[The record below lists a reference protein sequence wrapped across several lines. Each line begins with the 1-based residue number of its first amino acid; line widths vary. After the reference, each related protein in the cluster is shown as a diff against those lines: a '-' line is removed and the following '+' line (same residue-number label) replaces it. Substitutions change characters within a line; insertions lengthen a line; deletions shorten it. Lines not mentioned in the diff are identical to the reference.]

1 MSPKTGTPSCA
12 SQLLQPDPAQE
23 CRQCQRPFPIPQLD
37 FPNSNAVPGSQ
48 SFVLPRLTEDELY
61 WLQKTWIFRDPLT
74 NNAFPGNHQVPVS
87 GGVCMGW
94 DTAQGAT
101 KPFSPWIRAR
111 SSWFATGMG
120 RSSGTELVPLVCP
133 PAPLAS
139 TEQVSPTPPRWLPKN
154 CRTNPSAPGSH
165 LAPLC

>member
-1 MSPKTGTPSCA
+1 MPPSSSSLTQPRSTDSA
-12 SQLLQPDPAQE
+12 RAPSQSH
-23 CRQCQRPFPIPQLD
+23 RWIFPIPKLSQDPRALC
-37 FPNSNAVPGSQ
+37 FPGSLRMN
-48 SFVLPRLTEDELY
+48 SAGSR
-61 WLQKTWIFRDPLT
+61 KIWIFPGPLT
-74 NNAFPGNHQVPVS
+74 SNAFPGNHQVPVS

-101 KPFSPWIRAR
+101 EPFSPWIRAR

-139 TEQVSPTPPRWLPKN
+139 TEQVSPSPPN
-154 CRTNPSAPGSH
+154 NSRTNPSAPGSH